1 MPVPSSREI
10 QKFSIQ
16 KNVREG
22 SILGPLDYKQNGSW
36 ILFLPGFYHSDIDCF
51 DKYLEIPRYTQ
62 TNNEIRIST
71 QAGEIRVD
79 KEVANFILR
88 NL

>member
-1 MPVPSSREI
+1 MPVPSSRQI
-10 QKFSIQ
+10 QKFSVQ

-36 ILFLPGFYHSDIDCF
+36 ILFLPGFYHSALTVGNDPETWTENVGF
-51 DKYLEIPRYTQ
+51 H
-62 TNNEIRIST
+62 
-71 QAGEIRVD
+71 
-79 KEVANFILR
+79 